1 MASISNQGAAN
12 QLAFG
17 QYGSAFSDTN
27 TQTVRPPQ
35 GLVIVAVQFL
45 ANLGLSTLVAE
56 DPNKV
61 FNDVS
66 SAHSG
71 GDYTRT
77 VNQATGGTTKVKFD
91 DSNADAGA
99 ELGDEVFLDTG
110 QSAGVITELDPD
122 GDDPNEIRISINTV
136 IANDATIV
144 FRKPTSRGG
153 EGVGGDTLN
162 ALNVFPKGMTIYGR
176 WTEVSLQDASST
188 SGIICYFGP

>member
-17 QYGSAFSDTN
+17 QYGSAFADN
-27 TQTVRPPQ
+27 NAQTIVPPQ
-35 GLVIVAVQFL
+35 GLVIVAIQFL
-45 ANLGLSTLVAE
+45 GSLGLSTLVAE

-66 SAHSG
+66 SAHNG

-77 VNQATGGTTKVKFD
+77 VNQGTGSVTKVKFD
-91 DSNADAGA
+91 DSNAAAGA
-99 ELGDEVFLDTG
+99 EVGDEAFLDTG
-110 QSAGVITELDPD
+110 VAAGVITGLDPD
-122 GDDPNEIRISINTV
+122 GDDANEISISLASV
-136 IANDATIV
+136 IANDSTMV

-153 EGVGGDTLN
+153 QGVGGDTLN
-162 ALNVFPKGMTIYGR
+162 ALNIFPKGMTIYGR
-176 WTEVSLQDASST
+176 WTEASLQDAAST